1 MSDATLYSED
11 MYVLLVP
18 GAEEV
23 FLTPEE
29 LQSRLQTML
38 ASHQD
43 NLPRDLQTL
52 SEPADQ
58 AQRLMQTACEFEVT
72 AGHCW
77 QWYAVR
83 LEK

>member
-1 MSDATLYSED
+1 
-11 MYVLLVP
+11 
-18 GAEEV
+18 
-23 FLTPEE
+23 
-29 LQSRLQTML
+29 ML